1 MNKVLTKDGTYTL
14 KSEKYNECYHSRE
27 GAYTES
33 LYKHILPGFRAARKF
48 GYFGGE
54 IRILDICFG
63 LGYNTLSAILHK
75 PENVKL
81 KIFSPE
87 MDIELVRNLKNF
99 NYPKEFENLKNII
112 NEISENLYYK
122 DDEIEVEVFAGDAR
136 DYIKKLNN
144 IHIVYQDAFSPKVN
158 RELWTREWFENITKI
173 LHKYAIITTYSVA
186 TPVRC
191 AFYKLGMHIY
201 THSYDKIRKGTLAS
215 FTEFDFPKVDFEEK
229 LKRIKCKTL

>member
-1 MNKVLTKDGTYTL
+1 
-14 KSEKYNECYHSRE
+14 
-27 GAYTES
+27 
-33 LYKHILPGFRAARKF
+33 LPGFEAARNF

-54 IRILDICFG
+54 IRILDICFR
-63 LGYNTLSAILHK
+63 LGYNTLTAILHK

-87 MDIELVRNLKNF
+87 MDLELIRNLKNF
-99 NYPKEFENLKNII
+99 DYPDKFKNLLSII

-122 DDEIEVEVFAGDAR
+122 DDEIEVEIFAGDAR

-158 RELWTREWFENITKI
+158 QEGWTLEWFENITKI
-173 LHKYAIITTYSVA
+173 LHKNGIITTYSVA

-191 AFYKLGMHIY
+191 AFYKLGMNIY
-201 THSYDKIRKGTLAS
+201 THNSDIIRKGSIAS
-215 FTEFDFPKVDFEEK
+215 YALLDFEKVDFEEK
-229 LKRIKCKTL
+229 LKRVEYRTY